1 MNVFLPPKE
10 LIFNVLIGIFE
21 KQITL
26 FIIWVIQSF
35 FYSLLLFFCLFDNL
49 TYNFL
54 LEDSIFRKSD
64 F

>member
-1 MNVFLPPKE
+1 MAVEIYKDA
-10 LIFNVLIGIFE
+10 
-21 KQITL
+21 
-26 FIIWVIQSF
+26 
-35 FYSLLLFFCLFDNL
+35 LLDMDRLNYYNMKLEELFDDL

>member
-35 FYSLLLFFCLFDNL
+35 FYSLLMPQVEESLA
-49 TYNFL
+49 FL
-54 LEDSIFRKSD
+54 A
-64 F
+64 

>member
-1 MNVFLPPKE
+1 MAVEIYKDALLDMDRLNYYIMKL
-10 LIFNVLIGIFE
+10 E
-21 KQITL
+21 K
-26 FIIWVIQSF
+26 
-35 FYSLLLFFCLFDNL
+35 LFDNL